1 MIEQPV
7 PADTGGPKRRTSVRR
22 RVRLAA
28 FYIAVAAAASGITL
42 ALTTNDALRSGL
54 YTC

>member
-1 MIEQPV
+1 MIEQSA
-7 PADTGGPKRRTSVRR
+7 PADTTGPPRRTSVRR

-28 FYIAVAAAASGITL
+28 FYLAVAAAASGITF